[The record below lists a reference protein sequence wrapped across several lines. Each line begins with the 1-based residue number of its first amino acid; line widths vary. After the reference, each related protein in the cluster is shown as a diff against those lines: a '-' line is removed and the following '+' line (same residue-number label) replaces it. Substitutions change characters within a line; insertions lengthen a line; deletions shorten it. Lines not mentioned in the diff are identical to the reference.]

1 MSSAISPS
9 LAHEDVSVELR
20 TWMTVS
26 TTTTALTT
34 APNATSIATSVVG
47 SRPRVTTVTA
57 RAILT
62 NSKQGAILSQ
72 RIDRQGKNKSDN
84 NNSGER
90 YSRSQPEATLCEYSR
105 DRANDKGSEARKNRQ
120 DQDDSRAPELKAGPH
135 NSPNSRSSRINEMYN
150 DEEYEQIQQA
160 QLYSDSYSTSSTELD
175 PSMHD
180 HPHSMEYP
188 NGDVERTYNCSEV
201 CLQT

>member
-1 MSSAISPS
+1 MSSATSPS
-9 LAHEDVSVELR
+9 LARENVSVELR
-20 TWMTVS
+20 TFMAA
-26 TTTTALTT
+26 TTTTITRYVKRNQSKPRPRGCLSRATDMDDSVDDYDSADYSTKRDVNRHFSRRLT
-34 APNATSIATSVVG
+34 ATSD
-47 SRPRVTTVTA
+47 
-57 RAILT
+57 
-62 NSKQGAILSQ
+62 NGAILSQ

-160 QLYSDSYSTSSTELD
+160 QLYSDSY
-175 PSMHD
+175 
-180 HPHSMEYP
+180 
-188 NGDVERTYNCSEV
+188 
-201 CLQT
+201 